1 MVRMYKSIDAYIET
15 NLISEYTLTEVE
27 VNSLVYGL
35 SSFFSYYKTFY
46 LMEDCR
52 LEFL

>member
-1 MVRMYKSIDAYIET
+1 MVGMYKSIGAYIET

-35 SSFFSYYKTFY
+35 SSFFSYYDILFHKK
-46 LMEDCR
+46 L
-52 LEFL
+52 

>member
-35 SSFFSYYKTFY
+35 PRFFHIIRHFI
-46 LMEDCR
+46 
-52 LEFL
+52 